1 MLKSRSLLKSPSHKQ
16 KLFEK
21 HEQDREKQRRI
32 TATRTFVIFAVFAL
46 LLSLCA
52 PVGADSFPPTP
63 SKHIIVDETCISV
76 SLTTP
81 ASTVFINVTEYD
93 AKQMLKNVT
102 AEFCEPVS
110 YVSFTWKVLSKR
122 PSYLDTLDNSTVLKY
137 YAITFSTGAVGQLGN
152 VKMDF
157 AIEKDAEPKRNGD
170 EENLILYRY
179 NGEKMEECTKE
190 KVEED
195 NEFVYFRTETE
206 GASSYIVVTG
216 GITSSPWWFAV
227 VIIAVAALITLIGI
241 YGYKKF
247 KLTNLRKTSGTAH
260 GK

>member
-1 MLKSRSLLKSPSHKQ
+1 MLKSRNLLKSPSYNQ
-16 KLFEK
+16 KLCEK
-21 HEQDREKQRRI
+21 HKSDKAKQWRI
-32 TATRTFVIFAVFAL
+32 TATRTCIISVAFAL
-46 LLSLCA
+46 LLSLSA
-52 PVGADSFPPTP
+52 IVGADSFPPTP
-63 SKHIIVDETCISV
+63 SQHIVVDETIISV
-76 SLTTP
+76 SLSTP

-102 AEFCEPVS
+102 AEFCDPVS

-122 PSYLDTLDNSTVLKY
+122 PSYLDALDNSTVLKY
-137 YAITFSTGAVGQLGN
+137 YAITFSKGAIIQLGN

-157 AIEKDAEPKRNGD
+157 AIEKDAEPKRNAE

-179 NGEKMEECTKE
+179 NGEKMEECTTE

-195 NEFVYFRTETE
+195 DEFVYFRTEAE
-206 GASSYIVVTG
+206 GSSSYIVVTG
-216 GITSSPWWFAV
+216 GITSSPWFAV
-227 VIIAVAALITLIGI
+227 VIIAVATLIILIGI

-247 KLTNLRKTSGTAH
+247 KLTNLRKTSGITH